1 MSYHPQSEL
10 AVRAG
15 VGGRDI
21 GAARECRSARQHKG
35 FTMKA
40 ASKVVMAL
48 AVSGALFTGAASA
61 ASWQD
66 QLNSAANT
74 LSQNSNST
82 SSSQQSGT
90 SMSALSGLLNS
101 GNQSLSANSMTNAA
115 GVLQYCVQNNIVDNN
130 VSSVK
135 DSLLSKLGLNNTQ
148 KQQET
153 TDYKQGLMGL
163 LNTGSNQQVN
173 LSSLGETPLG
183 KKVKTKACDL
193 VLKQG
198 KQFIS

>member
-1 MSYHPQSEL
+1 
-10 AVRAG
+10 
-15 VGGRDI
+15 
-21 GAARECRSARQHKG
+21 
-35 FTMKA
+35 MKA
-40 ASKVVMAL
+40 ASKVIMAL

-74 LSQNSNST
+74 LSQNSNS
-82 SSSQQSGT
+82 SASGQQSGT

-135 DSLLSKLGLNNTQ
+135 DSLLTKLGLNNTQ